1 MPIAAAYAR
10 VSTQRQTDSQSIES
24 QLERLRA
31 HADAQH
37 WELPADYV
45 FRDDGYSGA
54 SLQRPALDHLRD
66 AAASAQLD
74 HILVTAPDRLA
85 RNYVHQVLLV
95 EELERHGA
103 AVEFLDRPM
112 SQDPHDQL
120 LLQIRGAVAEYE
132 RVLIVERTRRGR
144 LRKLQAGTLL
154 PWTKPPYGYRVDPDH
169 PRDPTGVRVDE
180 AEATVVRAIFRWYAE
195 DGMSLYGLGQQL
207 ERLGIAS
214 PAGCPA
220 WCPAT
225 LCHVLTNPTYI
236 GQVFAN
242 RTRSRALTTRRSAL
256 APVGRHSC
264 GKSRREPGEWIAV
277 APVPAL
283 VSPIQ
288 FEKAAERLVYNRQM
302 ARRNNRAHDYLLRG
316 LVSCGHCRY
325 GCVGRCQQG
334 HYDYYVCRT
343 TTRLRA
349 TGVRCPARFIP
360 ATALDDLVWR
370 DLCQL
375 LETPEMIAQAM
386 ERARGGHWLPQERQA
401 RRANLVRGRAALE
414 QQIERLTEAYLAG
427 IVSLEE
433 YKRRRRDAEARL
445 AALAHQEQDLIADI
459 ERQSTTASLA
469 AHADAF
475 CQRVRCGLAEADF
488 ERRRA
493 LVELLIDRVIVTDSE
508 VEIRYVFPTSSKG
521 ERQRFCRLRMDYQ
534 TRFLNDDDRKHL
546 TGSGARF
553 LLQLRKPH
561 QQAGHIAASHAVLGH
576 LLPGSRGQGGDQP
589 DGATETV
596 CSRGEGGSPSP

>member
-1 MPIAAAYAR
+1 
-10 VSTQRQTDSQSIES
+10 
-24 QLERLRA
+24 
-31 HADAQH
+31 
-37 WELPADYV
+37 
-45 FRDDGYSGA
+45 
-54 SLQRPALDHLRD
+54 
-66 AAASAQLD
+66 
-74 HILVTAPDRLA
+74 
-85 RNYVHQVLLV
+85 
-95 EELERHGA
+95 
-103 AVEFLDRPM
+103 
-112 SQDPHDQL
+112 
-120 LLQIRGAVAEYE
+120 
-132 RVLIVERTRRGR
+132 
-144 LRKLQAGTLL
+144 
-154 PWTKPPYGYRVDPDH
+154 
-169 PRDPTGVRVDE
+169 
-180 AEATVVRAIFRWYAE
+180 
-195 DGMSLYGLGQQL
+195 
-207 ERLGIAS
+207 
-214 PAGCPA
+214 
-220 WCPAT
+220 
-225 LCHVLTNPTYI
+225 
-236 GQVFAN
+236 
-242 RTRSRALTTRRSAL
+242 
-256 APVGRHSC
+256 
-264 GKSRREPGEWIAV
+264 
-277 APVPAL
+277 
-283 VSPIQ
+283 
-288 FEKAAERLVYNRQM
+288 
-302 ARRNNRAHDYLLRG
+302 
-316 LVSCGHCRY
+316 
-325 GCVGRCQQG
+325 
-334 HYDYYVCRT
+334 
-343 TTRLRA
+343 
-349 TGVRCPARFIP
+349 VRCPARFIP

-534 TRFLNDDDRKHL
+534 ASFLNDDERKHL
-546 TGSGARF
+546 SGSRSRF
-553 LLQLRKPH
+553 LLQMRKSH
-561 QQAGHIAASHAVLGH
+561 QQTCHIPGAHAVLGH
-576 LLPGSRGQGGDQP
+576 LVAGSRGQGGDQP

>member
-445 AALAHQEQDLIADI
+445 AALAHQEQDLMADI

-534 TRFLNDDDRKHL
+534 TRLLNGDDRKHL
-546 TGSGARF
+546 SGSSARF

-561 QQAGHIAASHAVLGH
+561 QQAGHIAAAHAVLGH
-576 LLPGSRGQGGDQP
+576 LLPGPGRQGGDQP